1 MKEKKAME
9 TSFPNKNISDLLEHT
24 VEGRKGNLRTTL
36 TCIKFTAKIAA
47 QKGIREHPKIVEIS
61 RDPRKF

>member
-36 TCIKFTAKIAA
+36 TCTKFTAKIAA
-47 QKGIREHPKIVEIS
+47 QKAEFENT
-61 RDPRKF
+61 RK